1 VPDYS
6 FRTTTRFETVAQ
18 HLASYHGID
27 KALASKRLHALKAF
41 RGLAGNHN
49 VLFDFTGGVHL
60 DVGGHLEYVGTLTT
74 GGAKED
80 A

>member
-1 VPDYS
+1 MPDYP
-6 FRTTTRFETVAQ
+6 FRTTARFETLAQ
-18 HLASYHGID
+18 HLADYHGIG
-27 KALASKRLHALKAF
+27 KALASKRLHALKEF

-49 VLFDFTGGVHL
+49 VIFDFTGGVHL
-60 DVGGHLEYVGTLTT
+60 DVDGHLEYVGTLTT